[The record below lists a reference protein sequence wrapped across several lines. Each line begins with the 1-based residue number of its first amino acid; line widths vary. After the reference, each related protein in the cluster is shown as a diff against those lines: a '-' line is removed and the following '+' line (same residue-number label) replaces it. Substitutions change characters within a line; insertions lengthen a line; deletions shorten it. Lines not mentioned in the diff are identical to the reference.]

1 MRLNKVSPFDT
12 VPGRSSDLAAKF
24 AFGHQLAQ
32 TLTPP
37 VQLLWE
43 MVMMKSK
50 FASFLIAACA
60 ISTGATATFNAYAQS
75 EVSALSAVSALPVA
89 SVVVSTSA
97 LSGALLVLPVALSS
111 AGASLVVTSV
121 VVTARGTLY
130 VLERTSDGATASIEV
145 LGKAASGASMVV
157 GSTLMVSTVGAGVLL
172 SAAGEVVAFIP
183 NALGRSLMHNECVTL

>member
-1 MRLNKVSPFDT
+1 M
-12 VPGRSSDLAAKF
+12 
-24 AFGHQLAQ
+24 
-32 TLTPP
+32 
-37 VQLLWE
+37 
-43 MVMMKSK
+43 
-50 FASFLIAACA
+50 
-60 ISTGATATFNAYAQS
+60 
-75 EVSALSAVSALPVA
+75 
-89 SVVVSTSA
+89 
-97 LSGALLVLPVALSS
+97 LVLPVALSS

>member
-1 MRLNKVSPFDT
+1 
-12 VPGRSSDLAAKF
+12 
-24 AFGHQLAQ
+24 
-32 TLTPP
+32 
-37 VQLLWE
+37 
-43 MVMMKSK
+43 MMKSK

-75 EVSALSAVSALPVA
+75 GVSALSAVSALPVA